1 MRLMKRMLAVLLG
14 ASLLCPMTAYADQPE
29 EAQALYQQVEASMD
43 ALTDMNLF
51 YDFNVNL
58 SGSALEEAGL
68 SPMDMRMEMNIK
80 MNHLQDPQ
88 QLRYMSYSRIT
99 MPEAG
104 EVVSASYYADGY
116 VYVDSAGQKLKYP
129 MDIGTMAEQAAASAV
144 AFSAPEDLIS
154 DMNVWDEGEN
164 KVLGYTIN
172 DTRMNEYMNMVLG
185 SVGLTGMYEGFE
197 MNLSNISG
205 EYVINPQ
212 GQCIKMR
219 IKMNMDMTMDG
230 QTIAMTLDG
239 DIGIADPGQPVD
251 VPMPNPAEY
260 TELSDALAQMT
271 QQ

>member
-1 MRLMKRMLAVLLG
+1 MRLMKRVLAVLLG
-14 ASLLCPMTAYADQPE
+14 ASLLCPMTAYADQSE
-29 EAQALYQQVEASMD
+29 EAQALYQQVETSMN
-43 ALTDMNLF
+43 AMTDMNLF
-51 YDFNVNL
+51 YDFKVNV
-58 SGSALEEAGL
+58 SGNALEEAGL
-68 SPMDMRMEMNIK
+68 APMDMRMEMNIK
-80 MNHLQDPQ
+80 ANHLQDPQ
-88 QLRYMSYSRIT
+88 QLRFMSYSRMTI
-99 MPEAG
+99 PEAG

-129 MDIGTMAEQAAASAV
+129 MDMGVMVEQASASAA

-154 DMNVWDEGEN
+154 GMNVWDEGEN
-164 KVLGYTIN
+164 KVLGYTI
-172 DTRMNEYMNMVLG
+172 DGSRMNEYVNMVLG
-185 SVGLTGMYEGFE
+185 SMGLTGMYEGFE
-197 MNLSNISG
+197 MNMSNISG

-230 QTIAMTLDG
+230 QTIAIALDG
-239 DIGIADPGQPVD
+239 DVGIADPGQPVD